1 MNGSKEI
8 GVRYKGAYLLNNF
21 LNDLETSI
29 GKETLFFKYADDC
42 TIVVPLFWNH
52 RYRGYYTGARRYEFY
67 VRVAKTISHEWAQ
80 WTCEILLLPW
90 ELEIHILELTC
101 NVFSIIQTY

>member
-21 LNDLETSI
+21 LNVLETSI

-42 TIVVPLFWNH
+42 TIVVPLF
-52 RYRGYYTGARRYEFY
+52 
-67 VRVAKTISHEWAQ
+67 
-80 WTCEILLLPW
+80 
-90 ELEIHILELTC
+90 
-101 NVFSIIQTY
+101 